1 MNKVLSISTLTLFV
15 LGLAACNANN
25 DITGVNAGKTAS
37 ASVLSTPP
45 PAASEAR
52 PKVGVVVSNQPAPM
66 RPKRGGTPTPTPIP
80 ICVLGPAPR
89 A

>member
-1 MNKVLSISTLTLFV
+1 MRKAVLSSTLTLFV
-15 LGLAACNANN
+15 LCLAACNANN

-45 PAASEAR
+45 PAASEGR
-52 PKVGVVVSNQPAPM
+52 PKVGVMVSNQPAPM

-80 ICVLGPAPR
+80 ICVLRPAPR